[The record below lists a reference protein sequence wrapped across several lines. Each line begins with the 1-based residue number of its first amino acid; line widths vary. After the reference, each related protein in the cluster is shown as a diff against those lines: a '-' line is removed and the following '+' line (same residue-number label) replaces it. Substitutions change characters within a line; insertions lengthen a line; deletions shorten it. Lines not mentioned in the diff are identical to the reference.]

1 MKKSLMAALAVLLLA
16 ALSACGGKNA
26 AKENGIA
33 DSLELLKTVWESW
46 PEDQAF
52 SAAGGDSEEMVMDG
66 PGSFSTENA
75 DALDAA
81 LAFPASE
88 AEKIDDAASLV
99 HMMNANTFTC
109 GAFHVTDAGKTGDLA
124 GALQDNIMQRQWM
137 CGFPEKLVIM
147 TVGDYVLSFFGTGDI
162 VDTFKDKVSAA
173 YEGAEVVC
181 DEPIA

>member
-16 ALSACGGKNA
+16 ALTACGGKNA

-81 LAFPASE
+81 LPSRR
-88 AEKIDDAASLV
+88 
-99 HMMNANTFTC
+99 
-109 GAFHVTDAGKTGDLA
+109 
-124 GALQDNIMQRQWM
+124 QRLKRSTTRPPWS
-137 CGFPEKLVIM
+137 
-147 TVGDYVLSFFGTGDI
+147 T
-162 VDTFKDKVSAA
+162 
-173 YEGAEVVC
+173 
-181 DEPIA
+181 

>member
-1 MKKSLMAALAVLLLA
+1 MKKSLMAALAVFLLA
-16 ALSACGGKNA
+16 ALTACGGKNA

-99 HMMNANTFTC
+99 HMMNANTFTA
-109 GAFHVTDAGKTGDLA
+109 GAFRLRDAKDSEAVAEAVKTGLS
-124 GALQDNIMQRQWM
+124 GRQWL
-137 CGFPEKLVIM
+137 CGFPEEYLIASVDNYLVSVFG
-147 TVGDYVLSFFGTGDI
+147 TAELVETFKTQLDSVYENVSVLS
-162 VDTFKDKVSAA
+162 
-173 YEGAEVVC
+173 EG
-181 DEPIA
+181 PL